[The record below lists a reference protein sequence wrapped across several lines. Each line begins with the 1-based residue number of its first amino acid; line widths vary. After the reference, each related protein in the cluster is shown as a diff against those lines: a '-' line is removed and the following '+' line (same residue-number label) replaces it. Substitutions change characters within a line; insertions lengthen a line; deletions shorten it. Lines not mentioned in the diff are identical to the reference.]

1 MMPKLSKA
9 AGNQKN
15 HRISIPDEIIAWCG
29 WESEA
34 YVDIVR
40 CEEPIKEYRKSE
52 NSNDT
57 KLEVVSGVKRYLK
70 LEIMDVD
77 DAALEKIWLFAI
89 GKAQARKQARDGKGK
104 K

>member
-1 MMPKLSKA
+1 MPKLSKA

-15 HRISIPDEIIAWCG
+15 HRISIPDEIVAWCG

-40 CEEPIKEYRKSE
+40 VEEPIVEYRKSE
-52 NSNDT
+52 NSNDN
-57 KLEVVSGVKRYLK
+57 KLEVVTGVKRYLK

-77 DAALEKIWLFAI
+77 DSALEKIWMFAI
-89 GKAQARKQARDGKGK
+89 GKAAERKKQREAK
-104 K
+104 KK

>member
-1 MMPKLSKA
+1 MPKLSKS

-15 HRISIPDEIIAWCG
+15 HRISIPDEIVAWCG

-40 CEEPIKEYRKSE
+40 VEEPIKEYRKSD
-52 NSNDT
+52 NSNDRA
-57 KLEVVSGVKRYLK
+57 LEIVTGVKRYIK

-77 DAALEKIWLFAI
+77 DSALEKIWMFAI
-89 GKAQARKQARDGKGK
+89 GKAQARKDAREK
-104 K
+104 KKK